1 MLDKLKST
9 LGLYKSFNNNND
21 LHYEDI
27 FFVSYPKSGT
37 TWLQFIIANL
47 LKKDDKEIIDFNT
60 VLKYV
65 YATKTRDRLLS
76 KNPGERII
84 KSHDVF
90 LSKHHKKYRKI
101 IYLVRDARDVYVSY
115 YHYLRKHLSSDM
127 TFSEF
132 LRKEDIYP
140 SRWHTHVESWIEQPN
155 VVLIIK
161 YENLL
166 KNTYEEV
173 CKVADV
179 FGKGRFNEE
188 KIRKAIEDSS
198 FENMQLL
205 EKERGRPFLTEDAA
219 KKSTTFVRKGIEG
232 DWKNYF
238 SKSDEEYLLSEASS
252 TLKRFDYI

>member
-1 MLDKLKST
+1 MLSKLKSIFS
-9 LGLYKSFNNNND
+9 LYKSVDNNND
-21 LHYEDI
+21 LHYDDV

-47 LKKDDKEIIDFNT
+47 LKKDDNEIIDFNT

-65 YATKTRDRLLS
+65 YTKSTRDRVLS
-76 KNPGERII
+76 ENPRERII

-90 LSKHHKKYRKI
+90 KATYHKKYRNI

-115 YHYLRKHLSSDM
+115 YYYLRKHLPPDM

-140 SRWHTHVESWIEQPN
+140 SKWHIHVESWIEQPN
-155 VVLIIK
+155 IVLVIK

-179 FGKGRFNEE
+179 FGKGRFSEE
-188 KIRKAIEDSS
+188 KIRKAIKDSS

-205 EKERGRPFLTEDAA
+205 EKQKGRPFLSEDAA
-219 KKSTTFVRKGIEG
+219 KKSTTFVRKGVEG
-232 DWKNYF
+232 DWKNHF
-238 SKSDEEYLLSEASS
+238 SKSDEEYLLSEALS
-252 TLKRFDYI
+252 TLDRFDYL